1 MKSIAKHLLFG
12 NYFYGLCAVAL
23 SIEASVIQEIPLL
36 HILYYLLIFTATVF
50 YYTSAYIHLNDYRSK
65 NTRIKW
71 YSENNTFIQKIQSA
85 LFFSVIILSI
95 SYLRKYIFIE
105 SPNDL
110 LIKIKSL
117 GYANIFTQLALL
129 LLFPITGI
137 LYYLNLRNIGW
148 LKPFF
153 ISFTWAG
160 IVSIYPLVF
169 SSFERNEILH
179 FNTVDILL
187 FINYTMYILILCILF
202 DIKDYSADYNKSVKT
217 FVVKYGLRN
226 TIFYICIPLCLLG
239 LGSFVLYGVLH
250 QYSVIKI
257 GLNIIPFIL
266 MCWAIYSL
274 KSRRNIFFYLFYI
287 DGLML
292 VKAICGIIAYKY
304 F

>member
-1 MKSIAKHLLFG
+1 MKSVAKHLLFG

-23 SIEASVIQEIPLL
+23 SIEASIIQGIPLL

-50 YYTSAYIHLNDYRSK
+50 YYTSAYIHLNDYSSK

-71 YSENNTFIQKIQSA
+71 YFENNKTIQKIQSA
-85 LFFSVIILSI
+85 LFFSIIILSI

-105 SPNDL
+105 SPNEL

-117 GYANIFTQLALL
+117 GYTNLASQLSLL
-129 LLFPITGI
+129 LLFPLTGI

-239 LGSFVLYGVLH
+239 LGSFVLYGVVH
-250 QYSVIKI
+250 HYSLIKI
-257 GLNIIPFIL
+257 GLNVIPFIL

-274 KSRRNIFFYLFYI
+274 KNRRNIFFYLFYI

-292 VKAICGIIAYKY
+292 VKALCGIIAYKY